1 MGNKRII
8 LRYTGILLTGVLLGA
23 GLTVEHAV
31 HAQSAPPAGGEN
43 SLSALPLKGLRTFA
57 EVYNIVKSDY
67 VTPISGHKLIDDAI
81 RGMVDN
87 LDPHSQYLDARQYA
101 RLRVDTTGKFGG
113 IGLEVTESHGFLRVV
128 TPIAGTPAARHGLRP
143 GDLIVRIDKT
153 FIQGLSLRKA
163 VHLLRGQ
170 PGSEVDLSIIR
181 KGVDHPLRFV
191 LHRQVIKVH
200 SVSGLLLGRGYGYV
214 RISEFQSDT
223 GGGVTRTLRSLV
235 AQNHGPLKGVIL
247 DLRDNPGGV
256 LNAAVSVCDDFLN
269 SGVVV
274 STRGRAQGADMVF
287 RAHGPDLLHGAPM
300 VVLVNGGSASA
311 AEIVAG
317 ALQDNHRALIM
328 GTRTFGKGSVQ
339 TIMPMANGGALRLT
353 TARYFT
359 PNGHSIQDL
368 GITPNIVVHQAQL
381 TVDHTK
387 PFLRETNL
395 PGHLNN
401 TNPPKASQS
410 APPVPAGTRRLLDR
424 DYQLR
429 EAFDLLQGIAA
440 FHQFAG

>member
-1 MGNKRII
+1 MGKKRII
-8 LRYTGILLTGVLLGA
+8 LRYVGILLTGVFLGA

-31 HAQSAPPAGGEN
+31 DAQPTPPQPANANG
-43 SLSALPLKGLRTFA
+43 LSALPLKGLRTFA

-67 VTPISGHKLIDDAI
+67 VTPVSSHKLIDDAI

-101 RLRVDTTGKFGG
+101 HLRVDTTGKFGG

-128 TPIAGTPAARHGLRP
+128 TPLSDTPAARHGLRP
-143 GDLIVRIDKT
+143 GDLIVRINKT
-153 FIQGLSLRKA
+153 FIQGLSLRKS

-170 PGSEVDLSIIR
+170 PGSAVDLTVIR
-181 KGVDHPLRFV
+181 KGVNHPLQFI
-191 LHRQVIKVH
+191 LHRHIIKVH
-200 SVSGLLLGRGYGYV
+200 SVSSRLLGRGYGYV
-214 RISEFQSDT
+214 RISEFQSHT
-223 GGGVTRTLRSLV
+223 GQGVTRALKSLM
-235 AQNHGPLKGVIL
+235 AQNHGPLKGVVL

-339 TIMPMANGGALRLT
+339 TIMPIGDGDALRLT

-368 GITPNIVVHQAQL
+368 GITPNIVVHQAQI
-381 TVDHTK
+381 TVDHQK

-401 TNPPKASQS
+401 SNPPKAAVN
-410 APPVPAGTRRLLDR
+410 APIPPGSRRLIDS

-429 EAFDLLQGIAA
+429 EAFDLLQGIAV
-440 FHQFAG
+440 FHKFGS